1 MFTRCLVTFAALSF
15 AASPSAQTIP
25 ALAAGVPLQ
34 QVPQAVAPHSTNVL
48 ASPDPVTLQKLEL
61 LRQRIA
67 QRDQLQ
73 REIDQLIVETQ
84 TPQTLKVFLEMLEIN
99 VTAADAYRE
108 KNMPNQPVVF
118 DPNKTMWGEIEL
130 DKLREEGIAKSL
142 ARPALMVLSG
152 QPASTRVSNAENTI
166 ATEVQLQ
173 ADALGNN
180 RVFLDLHVERI
191 EPLQGNKNAANAEVP
206 QRRSFTTPSLELT
219 LGEPLLLPGLR
230 CKETRTRRSALGR
243 VTDEITTE
251 TVVLIRVEG
260 IMPRS
265 AGVVPASAIAPR

>member
-1 MFTRCLVTFAALSF
+1 MFSRLVMTFAALSF
-15 AASPSAQTIP
+15 AASASAQTIP

-34 QVPQAVAPHSTNVL
+34 QAPQAVPAST
-48 ASPDPVTLQKLEL
+48 DPVTQQKLEL

-84 TPQTLKVFLEMLEIN
+84 TPQTLKVFFEMLEIN

-118 DPNKTMWGEIEL
+118 DPKKTMWGEIEL
-130 DKLREEGIAKSL
+130 EKLREAGIATSL

-180 RVFLDLHVERI
+180 RVILDLHVERV
-191 EPLQGNKNAANAEVP
+191 EPVQGNKNAADAEVP
-206 QRRSFTTPSLELT
+206 RRRSFTNPSLELT

-230 CKETRTRRSALGR
+230 CKETRTRRGALGR
-243 VTDEITTE
+243 VTEEIATE
-251 TVVLIRVEG
+251 TVILIRVEG
-260 IMPRS
+260 VMPRS
-265 AGVVPASAIAPR
+265 AGVVPASASAIAPR